1 MKVLEALNT
10 HFSKVDFDTALYKKI
25 VRNNIEF
32 ITKNE
37 EHKYLF
43 GSRLIGCFHIK
54 YTMFD
59 KNIFY
64 ENIFNMNYEEVEEV
78 VSQISSIPTNFKIAR
93 DDINLICFY
102 IAHKFLTNDKLPKA
116 KQLEYA
122 TEILNYFSYRTLV
135 LISSMYFIYPISEE
149 KAVSLTERL
158 SNRYLIKRVKNWNE
172 YCEYRSKEYLNNKF
186 LPLLKDFTN
195 DKDLP
200 NAINDLYNRTKDTLK
215 NIYSEFITMMEKDEL
230 IKSKK
235 STGSDMTGKEIIID
249 KVDTPHNY
257 FQRVEA
263 SLNDRS
269 TFIREEYKN
278 VTVDIVKS
286 VSNSQ
291 LHEALELVCDSYFN
305 DRDKHKEIRRITE
318 EIFIN
323 SIEYLQSQEVYIT
336 NSNVVSVMNYLV
348 GNLLQARGTEL
359 KINKLKED
367 IDKLLNSLYKKSKK
381 NIAPRVLRNVRN
393 ALYVYILLLGLV
405 A

>member
-1 MKVLEALNT
+1 
-10 HFSKVDFDTALYKKI
+10 
-25 VRNNIEF
+25 
-32 ITKNE
+32 
-37 EHKYLF
+37 
-43 GSRLIGCFHIK
+43 
-54 YTMFD
+54 
-59 KNIFY
+59 
-64 ENIFNMNYEEVEEV
+64 MNYEEVEEI
-78 VSQISSIPTNFKIAR
+78 VSQISSIPANFKIAR

-172 YCEYRSKEYLNNKF
+172 YCEYRSKEYLSNKF

-291 LHEALELVCDSYFN
+291 LHEALELICDSYFN
-305 DRDKHKEIRRITE
+305 DRDKHREIRRITE

>member
-10 HFSKVDFDTALYKKI
+10 HFSKVDFDTALHKKI

-102 IAHKFLTNDKLPKA
+102 IAHKFLTNDKLSKA

-172 YCEYRSKEYLNNKF
+172 YCEYRSKEYLSNKF